1 MERSD
6 FMHYVYMLRCSDN
19 SIYTGYTTDLKK
31 RLDTHN
37 KGKGA
42 KYTRTR
48 LPVDLLYFEEYSTK
62 SAALKR
68 EYAIKQLTKK
78 QKENMIKK

>member
-1 MERSD
+1 
-6 FMHYVYMLRCSDN
+6 MLRCSDN
-19 SIYTGYTTDLKK
+19 SIYTGYTIDLKK

-37 KGKGA
+37 EGKGA

-68 EYAIKQLTKK
+68 EHAIKKLTKK
-78 QKENMIKK
+78 QKEQMIEK

>member
-1 MERSD
+1 
-6 FMHYVYMLRCSDN
+6 MHYVYMLRCSDN
-19 SIYTGYTTDLKK
+19 SIYTGYTTDLKN

-62 SAALKR
+62 SSALKR
-68 EYAIKQLTKK
+68 EHAIKKLSKK

>member
-1 MERSD
+1 
-6 FMHYVYMLRCSDN
+6 MHYVYMLRCSDS
-19 SIYTGYTTDLKK
+19 SIYTGYTTDLKN

>member
-1 MERSD
+1 
-6 FMHYVYMLRCSDN
+6 MLRCSDN
-19 SIYTGYTTDLKK
+19 SIYTGYTTDLKN

-62 SAALKR
+62 SSALKR
-68 EYAIKQLTKK
+68 EHAIKKLSKK

>member
-1 MERSD
+1 
-6 FMHYVYMLRCSDN
+6 MLRCSDN

-48 LPVDLLYFEEYSTK
+48 LPVDLLYFEEFSTK
-62 SAALKR
+62 SSALKR
-68 EYAIKQLTKK
+68 EYAIKQLSKK

>member
-1 MERSD
+1 
-6 FMHYVYMLRCSDN
+6 MHYVYMLRCSDN

-48 LPVDLLYFEEYSTK
+48 LPVDLLYFEEFSTK
-62 SAALKR
+62 SSALKR
-68 EYAIKQLTKK
+68 EYAIKQLSKK